1 MTAEICIGRECVKRV
16 IAFVF
21 ITPDVPQR
29 GAMQGDNH
37 GFQATAKK
45 GGGKVHEAGEI
56 SITDDGSLMYFVYQV
71 KNGPSNYDN
80 GIGFA
85 RRKRR

>member
-1 MTAEICIGRECVKRV
+1 MVL
-16 IAFVF
+16 
-21 ITPDVPQR
+21 
-29 GAMQGDNH
+29 
-37 GFQATAKK
+37 QATSKK
-45 GGGKVHEAGEI
+45 GGGKVHEVGEI

>member
-1 MTAEICIGRECVKRV
+1 MCETSNSLCAYHSRRASKGRYAGGQPWFCRLLQRRV
-16 IAFVF
+16 
-21 ITPDVPQR
+21 
-29 GAMQGDNH
+29 
-37 GFQATAKK
+37 
-45 GGGKVHEAGEI
+45 GGKVHETGEI

>member
-1 MTAEICIGRECVKRV
+1 MVL
-16 IAFVF
+16 
-21 ITPDVPQR
+21 
-29 GAMQGDNH
+29 
-37 GFQATAKK
+37 QATAKK

-80 GIGFA
+80 GIGVA

>member
-1 MTAEICIGRECVKRV
+1 MCSSDLLQTCLKGALC
-16 IAFVF
+16 
-21 ITPDVPQR
+21 R
-29 GAMQGDNH
+29 GTTMVL
-37 GFQATAKK
+37 QATAKK